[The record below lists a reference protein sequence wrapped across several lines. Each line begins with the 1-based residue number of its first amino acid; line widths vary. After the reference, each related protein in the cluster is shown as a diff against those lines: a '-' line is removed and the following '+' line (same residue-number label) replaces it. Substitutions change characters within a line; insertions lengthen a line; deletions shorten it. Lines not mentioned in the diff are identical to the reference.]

1 MVLSVVFCLEHIVS
15 MSAAANPNEVIQQA
29 RDKMARELSSRL
41 YGPEDLPRLAQ
52 GIYVRALLAVRES
65 SGGRVAN
72 VKPAAYALAADT
84 MTKILGQPI
93 SPGQVQQLID
103 GPPPPEPGTSMQR
116 AKGR

>member
-1 MVLSVVFCLEHIVS
+1 
-15 MSAAANPNEVIQQA
+15 MSAAVNPNDVLQQA

-52 GIYVRALLAVRES
+52 GIYVRALLAVRAS

-93 SPGQVQQLID
+93 SAGQVQQLID
-103 GPPPPEPGTSMQR
+103 GPPPPKPGTGLQR